1 MYSLLLL
8 LSSSPLA
15 LSFPF
20 YPPQLRLQV
29 PNAASSS
36 PSSSSSSNNHNDKNN
51 VEPILPTCESSTFT
65 QPCQCPEGTK
75 YESTVTYAV
84 IGANAHDVRAVTGNF
99 FDIRWLGMEPL
110 VTEGPEN
117 TKGSTRTD
125 WVPTMKGHYNF
136 TEEALEYKFHP
147 DGGFETA
154 YKQQNVPIVYH
165 ADQGPGSFAGELVT
179 WKSEYLGEH
188 ETAVQWGVYVCFTG
202 GLLGFPEFHEM
213 GLNNASKILEA
224 QGKLKG
230 KNVKPWSTAHS
241 LPPEERKMFEL

>member
-1 MYSLLLL
+1 MHSLLPSFLL

-20 YPPQLRLQV
+20 FPPQLRLQ
-29 PNAASSS
+29 ASSS
-36 PSSSSSSNNHNDKNN
+36 SSSSSSSNDKTNN
-51 VEPILPTCESSTFT
+51 VEPILPTCQSSTFT
-65 QPCQCPEGTK
+65 QPCQCPEGTQ

-110 VTEGPEN
+110 ETEGPEN
-117 TKGSTRTD
+117 TKGSTRKD

-179 WKSEYLGEH
+179 WKSEYMGEH

-213 GLNNASKILEA
+213 GLNNASKILEG

-241 LPPEERKMFEL
+241 LSPEERKMFEL